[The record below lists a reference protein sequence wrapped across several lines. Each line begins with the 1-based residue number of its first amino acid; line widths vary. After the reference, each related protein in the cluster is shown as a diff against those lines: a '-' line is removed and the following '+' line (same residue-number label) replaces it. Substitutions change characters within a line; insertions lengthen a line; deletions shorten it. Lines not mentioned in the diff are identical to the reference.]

1 MFGKKKDKKDIE
13 KILLDNFDKCIVLAS
28 FKNSDKAITYVNGN
42 MFDIALFFKELFT
55 QSKDVRNIAEASIQ
69 TLKLLE
75 ELNKDKKESKKE
87 EAKKE
92 EKEKSQPKA
101 KKGKK

>member
-1 MFGKKKDKKDIE
+1 MFGKKKDDME
-13 KILLDNFDKCIVLAS
+13 KILLDNFDKYIVLAS
-28 FKNSDKAITYVNGN
+28 YKKLRQAITYVNGN

-55 QSKDVRNIAEASIQ
+55 QSKEVRAIAEASIEA
-69 TLKLLE
+69 LKIME
-75 ELNKDKKESKKE
+75 ELSKE

-92 EKEKSQPKA
+92 EKPKA

>member
-1 MFGKKKDKKDIE
+1 MFGKKKNIDIE
-13 KILLDNFDKCIVLAS
+13 KLLSDNFDKCIVLAS

-92 EKEKSQPKA
+92 EKPKA